1 MKPTTDGRWVHIGCV
16 VQTDNAFILD
26 TTIMAPVCI
35 TNAKI
40 QNAQKDGGTLFM
52 DDDRCFYCKQ

>member
-35 TNAKI
+35 TGADI
-40 QNAQKDGGTLFM
+40 QDADDDGGVYY
-52 DDDRCFYCKQ
+52 YCYTML

>member
-16 VQTDNAFILD
+16 VQTDNAYILD
-26 TTIMAPVCI
+26 TTIVAPVCI

-40 QNAQKDGGTLFM
+40 QNAQKDGGVYYL
-52 DDDRCFYCKQ
+52 YYY